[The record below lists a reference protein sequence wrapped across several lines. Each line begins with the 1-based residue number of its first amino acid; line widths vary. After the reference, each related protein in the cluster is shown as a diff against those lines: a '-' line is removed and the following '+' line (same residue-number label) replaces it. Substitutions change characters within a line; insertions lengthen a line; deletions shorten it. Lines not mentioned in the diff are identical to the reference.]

1 MGILRAQSIK
11 AWSLLVNNLP
21 ERHPGPPQTVVGAP
35 MERGREAHDETAGAN
50 ATGEVVRQYTCQL
63 RAKRC
68 I

>member
-35 MERGREAHDETAGAN
+35 MERVREAYDETAGAN
-50 ATGEVVRQYTCQL
+50 AAGEVVRQYTCQL

>member
-21 ERHPGPPQTVVGAP
+21 ERHPGPPQTVVRASQGT
-35 MERGREAHDETAGAN
+35 GREARDETAGAN
-50 ATGEVVRQYTCQL
+50 ATGEAVRQYTCQL